1 MRHNR
6 NLQWQA
12 ARDVSLYS
20 MLVRAIAAAPVAAAA
35 VDGTT
40 SVAKVHTCVGAA
52 TGVGA
57 GDSQL
62 GIWWVLVRSQI
73 PCVVTVVLLTSRHGI
88 RTIDSVL
95 CCTFSMYWAD
105 TRIFTAMY

>member
-1 MRHNR
+1 MDIAEQSSIAEILGGHPRTQCLSIHKKA
-6 NLQWQA
+6 LDG
-12 ARDVSLYS
+12 RD
-20 MLVRAIAAAPVAAAA
+20 
-35 VDGTT
+35 
-40 SVAKVHTCVGAA
+40 A